1 MKIFDTDVHEKLH
14 IRASFLIRPFMS
26 FYLKYHN
33 RHARYINIQS
43 VFTILCYPI
52 FGYLSMTSNRHSFW
66 TKFLHFG
73 LETFW

>member
-43 VFTILCYPI
+43 VFIYN
-52 FGYLSMTSNRHSFW
+52 FMLSYFW
-66 TKFLHFG
+66 LFIYDK
-73 LETFW
+73 